1 MKSLHSTIKS
11 VKTFSSTISRT
22 LSGKV
27 DNHCRHQGATFLG
40 VKFDFDEI
48 GINEFDSDCG
58 DDRSINEGEESNFM
72 FESIY
77 KSKSSKSAKRPQK
90 VSQIGKSTGRTE
102 RNAYSKNGKSDN
114 FEEAKLAEQFGTA
127 AVVTE
132 FVFKLFPGR
141 SIFIKKKNMWGI
153 VGVQHRY
160 LSMFAASTVTHSRI
174 IRFFNVLSLVLASI
188 FADTIFFGIY
198 FPVDSACPSMT
209 DKVNPIRRF
218 SCHFATLVVDSN
230 PFPCMPIHLY
240 YVLS

>member
-1 MKSLHSTIKS
+1 MKDDIKKGGNGDLGKSFQSQVKSLHSTIKS

-27 DNHCRHQGATFLG
+27 DNHCRHRGATFLG

-48 GINEFDSDCG
+48 ESNEFDSDC
-58 DDRSINEGEESNFM
+58 DDDKSINEGEESNFL
-72 FESIY
+72 FESIH
-77 KSKSSKSAKRPQK
+77 KSSNSANRPQK
-90 VSQIGKSTGRTE
+90 VPQIGKSTGRTE
-102 RNAYSKNGKSDN
+102 SNTDSTNRKSDN
-114 FEEAKLAEQFGTA
+114 SEEAKVAEQFGTA

-132 FVFKLFPGR
+132 FLFKLFPGR
-141 SIFIKKKNMWGI
+141 SIFIKKKNLWGI

-160 LSMFAASTVTHSRI
+160 LSMFAASTVTHSRT

-209 DKVNPIRRF
+209 DKVKPI
-218 SCHFATLVVDSN
+218 
-230 PFPCMPIHLY
+230 
-240 YVLS
+240 